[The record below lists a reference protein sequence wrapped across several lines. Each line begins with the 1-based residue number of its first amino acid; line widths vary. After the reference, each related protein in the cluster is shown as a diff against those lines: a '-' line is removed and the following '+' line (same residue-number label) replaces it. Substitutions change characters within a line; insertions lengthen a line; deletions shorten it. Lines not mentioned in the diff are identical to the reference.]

1 MLVKKFYE
9 TGNCKS
15 LKIPKRK
22 FQLCLEYR
30 KSNEIINFLKE
41 LRNKVNKIEICRNSG
56 NKRNIIIK
64 NLSKHIELEFIFI
77 YQRLTQ
83 FIIFCLIIAFNLL
96 IFYS

>member
-1 MLVKKFYE
+1 MLVTKFYE

-41 LRNKVNKIEICRNSG
+41 LRNKVNKIEIS
-56 NKRNIIIK
+56 
-64 NLSKHIELEFIFI
+64 
-77 YQRLTQ
+77 
-83 FIIFCLIIAFNLL
+83 
-96 IFYS
+96 